1 MLTSD
6 FDYNL
11 PKQLIAQIP
20 LEPRDSSRLMVID
33 KKLKKIE
40 HQKFYGIVDYLK
52 KGDLL
57 VWNNTKVF
65 KARLK
70 GRLMLDEAVVPPL
83 FKEGTRG
90 GQLTPPHPPLKK
102 GGVTTAAKILNVAPV
117 EIFLVKPMEN
127 NMVWKVLAKPGR
139 KLRLGMKI
147 VFVPPQRDPAL
158 GRDIPEWSAE
168 VMLKENDGTFLIQFA
183 EDDMSVRAKAN
194 KYGEVPVPP
203 YIRTSA
209 IGLQTSGA
217 GRPKSE
223 DRSLIAQYQT
233 VYAKEEGSVA
243 APTAGFHFTP
253 ELIAKLK
260 AKGVEFAE
268 VTLHVGLGTFL
279 PVKTAKVEDHKMHS
293 EWVEV
298 TAKNADLINQ
308 AKAEGRRVVAVGT
321 TTVRALEGVARL
333 SPSFQEGA
341 RPQRLT
347 CPQRSR
353 LRGGRGVAMAGA
365 VGGVAEVVESQ
376 LRPFSGDINIFIYP
390 GFKFKV
396 VDALITN
403 FHLPKSTLLML
414 VCAFANDRE
423 FVLRC
428 YDKAV
433 AEKYRFFSFGDAML
447 VK

>member
-40 HQKFYGIVDYLK
+40 HQKFYSIVDYLK

-65 KARLK
+65 KARLR
-70 GRLMLDEAVVPPL
+70 GQIMLDESVSSATPPKPPL
-83 FKEGTRG
+83 GKRG
-90 GQLTPPHPPLKK
+90 ITP
-102 GGVTTAAKILNVAPV
+102 TDRILNVSPV

-127 NMVWKVLAKPGR
+127 NKVWKVLAKPGR

-168 VMLKENDGTFLIQFA
+168 VMLKENDGTFLIQFE
-183 EDDMSVRAKAN
+183 EDDMLVRAKAN
-194 KYGEVPVPP
+194 KYGEVPTPP
-203 YIRTSA
+203 YIGTELLANSN
-209 IGLQTSGA
+209 LQLGE
-217 GRPKSE
+217 R
-223 DRSLIAQYQT
+223 YQT

-253 ELIAKLK
+253 ELIEELK
-260 AKGVEFAE
+260 NKGVEFAE

-279 PVKTAKVEDHKMHS
+279 PVKTEKIEAHKMHS
-293 EWVEV
+293 EWVEL
-298 TAKNADLINQ
+298 TSKNADLINQ

-333 SPSFQEGA
+333 SPSFQEG
-341 RPQRLT
+341 
-347 CPQRSR
+347 
-353 LRGGRGVAMAGA
+353 

-390 GFKFKV
+390 GFEFKI

-414 VCAFANDRE
+414 VCAFAEASADKSAFGDGRK
-423 FVLRC
+423 FILGC
-428 YDKAV
+428 YQKAV
-433 AEKYRFFSFGDAML
+433 EEKYRFFSFGDAMFIH
-447 VK
+447 

>member
-20 LEPRDSSRLMVID
+20 LEPRDSSRLMVLD
-33 KKLKKIE
+33 KKKKEIE
-40 HQKFYGIVDYLK
+40 HKHFFDIVDFFK

-65 KARLK
+65 KARLR
-70 GRLMLDEAVVPPL
+70 GTLVLD
-83 FKEGTRG
+83 KETDGLDSRIKTSG
-90 GQLTPPHPPLKK
+90 
-102 GGVTTAAKILNVAPV
+102 KILNVLPV

-127 NMVWKVLAKPGR
+127 NKVWKVLAKPGK

-147 VFVPPQRDPAL
+147 VFAD
-158 GRDIPEWSAE
+158 DFSAE
-168 VMLKENDGTFLIQFA
+168 VMLKENDGTFLLQFA
-183 EDDMSVRAKAN
+183 EDDMSVRVKAN
-194 KYGEVPVPP
+194 KYGEVPTPP
-203 YIRTSA
+203 YIVNEEVRMKNEELSK
-209 IGLQTSGA
+209 
-217 GRPKSE
+217 R
-223 DRSLIAQYQT
+223 YQT

-253 ELIAKLK
+253 DLIEKLK

-279 PVKTAKVEDHKMHS
+279 PVKTERLEDHHMHS
-293 EWVEV
+293 EWVEL
-298 TAKNADLINQ
+298 TSKNADLINQ

-321 TTVRALEGVARL
+321 TTVRTLEGIALLFNCHSEQGEESL
-333 SPSFQEGA
+333 SQSTNG
-341 RPQRLT
+341 
-347 CPQRSR
+347 QRSFTS
-353 LRGGRGVAMAGA
+353 VQDDNI
-365 VGGVAEVVESQ
+365 AE
-376 LRPFSGDINIFIYP
+376 LWPYSGDINIFIFQ
-390 GFKFKV
+390 GFKFRV

-414 VCAFANDRE
+414 VCAFAGDRE

-433 AEKYRFFSFGDAML
+433 DEKYRFFSFGDAML
-447 VK
+447 IK

>member
-1 MLTSD
+1 MLASD

-20 LEPRDSSRLMVID
+20 LEPRDSSRLMVLDRRTKKSED
-33 KKLKKIE
+33 K
-40 HQKFYGIVDYLK
+40 HFFDIVDCLK

-65 KARLK
+65 KARLR
-70 GRLMLDEAVVPPL
+70 GQIMLD
-83 FKEGTRG
+83 KETDG
-90 GQLTPPHPPLKK
+90 LDNDK
-102 GGVTTAAKILNVAPV
+102 VTTRLRQGFAGQARKILNTAPV

-127 NMVWKVLAKPGR
+127 NMVWKALAKPGR

-147 VFVPPQRDPAL
+147 VFAPDF
-158 GRDIPEWSAE
+158 SAE
-168 VMLKENDGTFLIQFA
+168 VMLRENDGTFLIQFA
-183 EDDMSVRAKAN
+183 EDDMLVRAKAN
-194 KYGEVPVPP
+194 KYGEVPTPP
-203 YIRTSA
+203 YIENQATSE
-209 IGLQTSGA
+209 
-217 GRPKSE
+217 R
-223 DRSLIAQYQT
+223 YQT

-253 ELIAKLK
+253 ELIEKLK
-260 AKGVEFAE
+260 NKGVEFAE

-279 PVKTAKVEDHKMHS
+279 PVKTESLEEHHMHS
-293 EWVEV
+293 EWGEL
-298 TAKNADLINQ
+298 TSKNADLINQ

-321 TTVRALEGVARL
+321 TTVRVLEGVV
-333 SPSFQEGA
+333 QKEGLI
-341 RPQRLT
+341 RPY
-347 CPQRSR
+347 
-353 LRGGRGVAMAGA
+353 
-365 VGGVAEVVESQ
+365 
-376 LRPFSGDINIFIYP
+376 SGDINIFIYP
-390 GFKFKV
+390 GFKFKI

-447 VK
+447 IV

>member
-20 LEPRDSSRLMVID
+20 LEPRDSSRLMVLD
-33 KKLKKIE
+33 KKKKEIE
-40 HQKFYGIVDYLK
+40 HKHFFDIVDFFK

-65 KARLK
+65 KARLR
-70 GRLMLDEAVVPPL
+70 GTLVLD
-83 FKEGTRG
+83 KETDGLDSRIKTSG
-90 GQLTPPHPPLKK
+90 
-102 GGVTTAAKILNVAPV
+102 KILNVLPV

-127 NMVWKVLAKPGR
+127 NKVWKVLAKPGK

-147 VFVPPQRDPAL
+147 VFAD
-158 GRDIPEWSAE
+158 DFSAE
-168 VMLKENDGTFLIQFA
+168 VMLKENDGTFLLQFA
-183 EDDMSVRAKAN
+183 EDDMSVRVKAN
-194 KYGEVPVPP
+194 KYGEVPTPP
-203 YIRTSA
+203 YIVNEEVRMKNEELSK
-209 IGLQTSGA
+209 
-217 GRPKSE
+217 R
-223 DRSLIAQYQT
+223 YQT

-253 ELIAKLK
+253 DLIEKLK

-279 PVKTAKVEDHKMHS
+279 PAKTERLEDHHMHS
-293 EWVEV
+293 EWVEL
-298 TAKNADLINQ
+298 TSKNADLINQ

-321 TTVRALEGVARL
+321 TTVRTLEGIALLFNCHSEQGEESL
-333 SPSFQEGA
+333 SQSTNG
-341 RPQRLT
+341 
-347 CPQRSR
+347 QRSFTS
-353 LRGGRGVAMAGA
+353 VQDDNI
-365 VGGVAEVVESQ
+365 AE
-376 LRPFSGDINIFIYP
+376 LWPYSGDINIFNFP
-390 GFKFKV
+390 GFKFRV

-414 VCAFANDRE
+414 VCAFAGDRE

-433 AEKYRFFSFGDAML
+433 DEKYRFFSFGDAML
-447 VK
+447 IK